1 FPSLFFFQAE
11 DGIRD
16 RNVTGVQTCALPI
29 SYAFLNDWTIRYLVY
44 YFFSRVFC
52 LTLITITNTT
62 NRDNNPTTN
71 GMNPQLNPV
80 SSRITNTPEDSRSTP
95 IRNSPIL
102 FFLIVSYCN
111 KPLSWT
117 SSVSS
122 SSSISTECDSLSLLM
137 AI

>member
-1 FPSLFFFQAE
+1 
-11 DGIRD
+11 
-16 RNVTGVQTCALPI
+16 
-29 SYAFLNDWTIRYLVY
+29 Y
-44 YFFSRVFC
+44 YFFSRFFC

-71 GMNPQLNPV
+71 AMNPQLNPV
-80 SSRITNTPEDSRSTP
+80 SSRITNTSEDSRSIP
-95 IRNSPIL
+95 ISNLPSL
-102 FFLIVSYCN
+102 FFLIVSSCNKPLIWTSSVSFTSSISTDSDSLFFLIVSSCN